1 MQTEGWFFQA
11 VGPLLGGAVAVARG
25 RGAKAG
31 GSAFRPT
38 GARVR
43 GEAGRLWFSLYGR
56 QAFLESREGLC
67 LLAGLAEWFGAL
79 SKLCFVAGFTRGKS
93 LIPMEGLG
101 KPNDGFPR

>member
-1 MQTEGWFFQA
+1 MLSLSQ
-11 VGPLLGGAVAVARG
+11 GGGELRREEVR
-25 RGAKAG
+25 
-31 GSAFRPT
+31 SRPT

-101 KPNDGFPR
+101 KPNDRFPG